1 MKAYPFKSYIL
12 LFIVFVVAVGL
23 AGLELKKTFDLL
35 NSLNSQELES
45 KNFYQMK
52 NQLSKNQAIKP
63 APAKKLVYYR
73 HGSRSQ
79 NEVSLTFDD
88 GPSPVFTPKVLDI
101 LKQYNVRA
109 TFFVLGKWGE
119 LYPDIIKREQREGHL
134 IANHSYSH
142 SKDIG
147 DFERADEFFSRIIGS
162 VPRFLRPPYGELKL
176 VDKKFFEERKIIDW
190 DVEARDW
197 ERPRP
202 EIIVQRIVFAA
213 QNGSIILLHDG
224 SQEEA
229 EQKERPQNMVLAL
242 PKIIEELQ
250 KKFQLVRVDELDLAP
265 LTYKTLK
272 E

>member
-1 MKAYPFKSYIL
+1 MKAYLFKSYIL
-12 LFIVFVVAVGL
+12 LFIVFAVAVGL
-23 AGLELKKTFDLL
+23 VGLELKKIFYLL
-35 NSLNSQELES
+35 SSLNNKELEF

-73 HGSRSQ
+73 HGSRNQ
-79 NEVSLTFDD
+79 NEVALTFDD

-109 TFFVLGKWGE
+109 TFFVLGEWGE
-119 LYPDIIKREQREGHL
+119 LYPDILKRAQREGHL

-142 SKDIG
+142 SKDVG
-147 DFERADEFFSRIIGS
+147 DFKKADEFFSRIIGS

-176 VDKKFFEERKIIDW
+176 IDKEFFEERKIINW

-202 EIIVQRIVFAA
+202 EIIVQRIISAA

-224 SQEEA
+224 SQMEA
-229 EQKERPQNMVLAL
+229 EQKERPRNMVLAL
-242 PKIIEELQ
+242 PKIIEELR
-250 KKFQLVRVDELDLAP
+250 KKFQLVRVDELNLIPIAKP
-265 LTYKTLK
+265 
-272 E
+272 